1 MHAYAWSLKMRQKK
15 DHVPFDKLC
24 FSSLRSNI
32 TFDFSIDN
40 SHLRFMLANPANHA
54 ASPFLAW
61 QLAQPDSSIQQ
72 LHITVCAL
80 CAHVPCI
87 HPWKFRNDDHSNKP
101 RTHNLPHSQLTTCDA
116 NVPTSCGQVLSYP
129 PHPMQRQITDVH
141 KL

>member
-1 MHAYAWSLKMRQKK
+1 MNNAYACLCLVAQDAPKK

-24 FSSLRSNI
+24 FSSLLSNI

-40 SHLRFMLANPANHA
+40 SHLRFMLANPASHA

-87 HPWKFRNDDHSNKP
+87 
-101 RTHNLPHSQLTTCDA
+101 TT
-116 NVPTSCGQVLSYP
+116 
-129 PHPMQRQITDVH
+129 
-141 KL
+141 